1 MDSIE
6 KTYNG
11 RVSSKGNGVFYSP
24 NQTHNGFSTL
34 PTESTE
40 KMQPIYRPSSSP
52 SQFLESYP
60 RLLVKLQADGSIRE
74 LSKDVV
80 CISPDGEYI
89 SIDEVDSSDVQTNQT
104 SDDNSS
110 DEVVE

>member
-24 NQTHNGFSTL
+24 NQTQNGFSTL

-52 SQFLESYP
+52 SQFLEMYP

-80 CISPDGEYI
+80 CISPNGDVI
-89 SIDEVDSSDVQTNQT
+89 SLDEVDSSDVQTNQT

-110 DEVVE
+110 DEIVE